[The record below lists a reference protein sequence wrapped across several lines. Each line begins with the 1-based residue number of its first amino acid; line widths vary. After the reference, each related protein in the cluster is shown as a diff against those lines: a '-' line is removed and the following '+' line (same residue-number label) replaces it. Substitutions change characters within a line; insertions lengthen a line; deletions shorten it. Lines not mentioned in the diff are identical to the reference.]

1 MKNISVFVD
10 VEVITDAQLG
20 PSQNVSIEDQLL
32 LMFASQR
39 LMKVLVE
46 KIKEEITLSYI
57 SSYIEDTSYEQNEM
71 ITKNEHK
78 N

>member
-39 LMKVLVE
+39 LMKVLE
-46 KIKEEITLSYI
+46 KTR
-57 SSYIEDTSYEQNEM
+57 
-71 ITKNEHK
+71 KNK
-78 N
+78 GRDNSFLYFVVY